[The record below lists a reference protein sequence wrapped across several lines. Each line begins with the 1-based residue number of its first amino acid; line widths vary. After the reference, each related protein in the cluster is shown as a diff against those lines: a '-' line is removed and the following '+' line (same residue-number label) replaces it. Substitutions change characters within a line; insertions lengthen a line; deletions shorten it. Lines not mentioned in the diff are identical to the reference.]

1 LERNRCPLQR
11 TRLLTITIRGIPLAA
26 YDYIVNGKSALEWIM
41 ERYQVTTN
49 KDSLI
54 VNDPNLWLSESGNSR
69 YIIDLILK
77 VTTVSMK
84 TLEIVNKISDIP
96 LDFESQKPLTTLK

>member
-1 LERNRCPLQR
+1 MKF
-11 TRLLTITIRGIPLAA
+11 AA
-26 YDYIVNGKSALEWIM
+26 DLKNPF
-41 ERYQVTTN
+41 N

-54 VNDPNLWLSESGNSR
+54 VNDPNLWLSESGNSH

>member
-1 LERNRCPLQR
+1 MKF
-11 TRLLTITIRGIPLAA
+11 AA
-26 YDYIVNGKSALEWIM
+26 DLKNPF
-41 ERYQVTTN
+41 N

-54 VNDPNLWLSESGNSR
+54 MNDPNLWLSESGDSR
-69 YIIDLILK
+69 NIIDLILK

-84 TLEIVNKISDIP
+84 TLEIVNKLSEIP